1 MSRITMQ
8 DPKEATGQL
17 ATLFRTVQTKLGLVP
32 NMMKAL
38 GSSPAVLEAY
48 LGLSETLGRTS
59 LSAALRERIALHVG
73 EINACGYCLSA
84 HSAIAA
90 RMGLDPD
97 AIGDARRGKADD
109 GKTAAA
115 LALAR
120 AIVVER
126 GRVRD
131 GDLREARNAGLSD
144 TEIVEVFGA
153 TLLNVFTNWFNHITD
168 TPIDFP
174 LVEPGIEVAQGN

>member
-97 AIGDARRGKADD
+97 AIGDARRGKAMIEARRC
-109 GKTAAA
+109 AACHDFGG
-115 LALAR
+115 
-120 AIVVER
+120 VER
-126 GRVRD
+126 PGPPEATAPRRPRGGPRGR
-131 GDLREARNAGLSD
+131 AR
-144 TEIVEVFGA
+144 TGA
-153 TLLNVFTNWFNHITD
+153 
-168 TPIDFP
+168 PRR
-174 LVEPGIEVAQGN
+174 GSA